1 MLLLGHACFTA
12 LSAPVAVS
20 DVDCLAKHQLGFRF
34 ALLEVC
40 GVAVQ
45 HHAVSNDI
53 SALQAMSGE
62 LRSCAMQLWEDAVNL
77 LDASLLSLLQ

>member
-1 MLLLGHACFTA
+1 MGPDGLDFCIAKTAGALLLPGHACCTVM
-12 LSAPVAVS
+12 SAPVALA

-40 GVAVQ
+40 AVAVQ
-45 HHAVSNDI
+45 HHVASSDS

-62 LRSCAMQLWEDAVNL
+62 LRQC
-77 LDASLLSLLQ
+77 